1 MFFLIIETGKIKEIK
16 VVGEQTGTDVFKNQE
31 SIFNVDPAKDE
42 DGNIICSQH
51 EYNHIV
57 KWLEKELQLLSHGY
71 TTTLIKDNNNT
82 SWAIYAD

>member
-16 VVGEQTGTDVFKNQE
+16 VVGEQTGIDVFKNIE
-31 SIFNVDPAKDE
+31 SIFNVNPTKDE

-51 EYNHIV
+51 EYNDIV
-57 KWLEKELQLLSHGY
+57 EWLENEVQLLSRGY
-71 TTTLIKDNNNT
+71 TTTLIKDKST